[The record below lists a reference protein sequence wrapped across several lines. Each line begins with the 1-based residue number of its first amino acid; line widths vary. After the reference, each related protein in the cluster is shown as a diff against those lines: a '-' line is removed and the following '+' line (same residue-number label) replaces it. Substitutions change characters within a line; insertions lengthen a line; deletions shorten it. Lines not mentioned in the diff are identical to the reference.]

1 MVQTPAFSANC
12 DVDSRLDELRSTEF
26 NEAADLAY
34 LDHASDSPMPARAAR
49 VVAERTVLL
58 QVPSLPFRPRE
69 LYLAEAR
76 DRLGHLLNA
85 DGSRFAFLTNISDAT
100 ATIANGLS
108 WNAGDEVVI
117 LAGEFAS
124 FVFPWRNLQ
133 RLGVRTE
140 VVGRE
145 SVATDLDRVE
155 AAINR
160 RTRVVAISDVD
171 YHSGFRNDLASIS
184 RLAHE
189 AGALFVVD
197 ASQSL
202 GALSL
207 DAISMGIDALIAVGY
222 KWLMS
227 PHGISVLYVS
237 EQAQAEIS
245 PTMPGRY
252 SVEGGW
258 ETDDYAL
265 EWLPTAQRYQ
275 GGALNWIGVC
285 ALAES
290 LGLLVD
296 VGPEQ
301 IERVVLAGTQSL
313 IDRLDELPVIV
324 TTDRRAARRSSIVTF
339 TLGSE
344 EADEAVVRAAR
355 ETNVLV
361 GRRKFGV
368 RAGYHFWNNS
378 RDIDRLLEIVETTC
392 RTYHISSS

>member
-1 MVQTPAFSANC
+1 
-12 DVDSRLDELRSTEF
+12 
-26 NEAADLAY
+26 
-34 LDHASDSPMPARAAR
+34 
-49 VVAERTVLL
+49 
-58 QVPSLPFRPRE
+58 
-69 LYLAEAR
+69 
-76 DRLGHLLNA
+76 
-85 DGSRFAFLTNISDAT
+85 
-100 ATIANGLS
+100 
-108 WNAGDEVVI
+108 
-117 LAGEFAS
+117 
-124 FVFPWRNLQ
+124 
-133 RLGVRTE
+133 

-324 TTDRRAARRSSIVTF
+324 TSDRRAARRSSIVTF